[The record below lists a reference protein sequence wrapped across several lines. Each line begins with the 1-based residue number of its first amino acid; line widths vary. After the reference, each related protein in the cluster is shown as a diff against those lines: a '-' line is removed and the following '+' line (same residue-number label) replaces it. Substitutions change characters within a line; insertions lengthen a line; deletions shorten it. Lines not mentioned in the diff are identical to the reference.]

1 MEHRDED
8 VNARLLARL
17 QTFSAPMTD
26 FFPHNLYISWCWR
39 SHEVSPTLTIVWV
52 LLKMSSI
59 EMKIFYEGLR
69 VRFSLLLISEIR
81 LPLES
86 LLNERFSCAD

>member
-1 MEHRDED
+1 
-8 VNARLLARL
+8 
-17 QTFSAPMTD
+17 MTD
-26 FFPHNLYISWCWR
+26 RFESDNLIPR
-39 SHEVSPTLTIVWV
+39 LTIVWV